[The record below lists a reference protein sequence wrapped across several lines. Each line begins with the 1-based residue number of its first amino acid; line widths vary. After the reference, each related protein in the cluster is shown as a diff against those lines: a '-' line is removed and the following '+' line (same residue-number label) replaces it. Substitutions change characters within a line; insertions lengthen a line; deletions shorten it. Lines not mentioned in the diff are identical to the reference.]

1 MPASAVSDILLY
13 RAGYTLGFTTH
24 FEFIRS
30 DHTMV
35 AGGTSWRVEF
45 GDQVSGRWVTDD
57 PRLSSSVSSIEDC
70 RKVARL
76 SVERQLRRL
85 G

>member
-1 MPASAVSDILLY
+1 
-13 RAGYTLGFTTH
+13 
-24 FEFIRS
+24 
-30 DHTMV
+30 MV